1 MCRKLLMLVLALVA
15 TVSVSTV
22 REASASHCT
31 GWDCL
36 DKYCTYCVQLT
47 EADGWCDYDWNT
59 VRPCCTGD
67 PNFCPF

>member
-1 MCRKLLMLVLALVA
+1 MRRKLMMLVFALVA

-22 REASASHCT
+22 REASASYCT

-36 DKYCTYCVQLT
+36 DKYCTYCVQYA
-47 EADGWCDYDWNT
+47 EVNGVCDYDWSSI
-59 VRPCCTGD
+59 RPCCTGD